1 MQGIVKKKRVF
12 HIISHFELG
21 GAERVAANIAKSGN
35 PAIEY
40 HIVEALRGSSPFTAD
55 FLAELRAA
63 GVVCHRS
70 WMPGVHF
77 HFIAERLAAIVFPL
91 RFLLLW
97 MRYRPQVVHAH
108 TEVPDMCVW
117 AFFHVFPWLQRRC
130 RIVRTIHNTRLWS
143 GLKKFGLRAERFY
156 QRNGA
161 NVAISQSVLHC
172 YEKEYGERPPIIY
185 NGVPEA
191 EQMEMAGLPKDK
203 TNILFA
209 GRLSRQKGIPH
220 LIYIIKALSDMP
232 EYHFHIVGNGP
243 LLPMVEQEVGGL
255 PSVSI
260 CAPVFGISRYLASFD
275 YLLMPSE
282 FEGLPLMS
290 VEASMAGLPVI
301 CSDGPGLNETVPV
314 DWPLVA
320 RGNSHAE
327 YDNIF
332 RKVLPQTDRGEL
344 RRKAKAYVA
353 QRFSLRR
360 MQQEYEEVY
369 GALSTFN

>member
-1 MQGIVKKKRVF
+1 M
-12 HIISHFELG
+12 G

-40 HIVEALRGSSPFTAD
+40 HIVEALRGNSSFTAD
-55 FLAELRAA
+55 FLAELRSA

-70 WMPGVHF
+70 LMPGFHF
-77 HFIAERLAAIVFPL
+77 HFIAERLAAIAFPL

-97 MRYRPQVVHAH
+97 LRYRPQVVHAH

-117 AFFHVFPWLQRRC
+117 AFFSMFPWLQKRC
-130 RIVRTIHNTRLWS
+130 RIVRTIHNTRLWT
-143 GLKKFGLRAERFY
+143 GLKRFGLRVERFY
-156 QRNGA
+156 QRNEA
-161 NVAISQSVLHC
+161 NIAISQSVLQC
-172 YEKEYGERPPIIY
+172 YEQEYGELPPIIY
-185 NGVPEA
+185 NGVPEVGQ
-191 EQMEMAGLPKDK
+191 EEMAGLPKDK

-209 GRLSRQKGIPH
+209 GRLSPQKGIPH
-220 LIYIIKALSDMP
+220 LIYIIKAMKDMP
-232 EYHFHIVGNGP
+232 EYHFHIVGDGP
-243 LLPMVEQEVGGL
+243 LRPLVENEVGEL

-260 CAPVFGISRYLASFD
+260 HAPIFGISRYLASFD

-301 CSDGPGLNETVPV
+301 CSDGPGLNETVSA
-314 DWPLVA
+314 DWPLIA

-332 RKVLPQTDRGEL
+332 RCVLPNADRDEL
-344 RRKAKAYVA
+344 RRKAKEYVS
-353 QRFSLRR
+353 QRFSLRQ
-360 MQQEYEEVY
+360 MQQKYEEVY
-369 GALSTFN
+369 LNNEELSD